1 MHDLC
6 ECALRIINASQCE
19 QHHPQVV
26 ERSETRRLVLVE
38 LEGAPN
44 VDDGFGNLS
53 TNQESGSQRMLGVRL
68 DFSLFSCPRF
78 RRDLVE
84 RLLGH
89 RQIAAR
95 LHRECAP
102 DPAEEDGVDRKSTR
116 LNSSHV
122 AISYAVFCLKKKN
135 IIGNPTT
142 YRQ

>member
-102 DPAEEDGVDRKSTR
+102 HPAEEDGVNIARSLPRSEEHTSELQSPCNLVCR
-116 LNSSHV
+116 L
-122 AISYAVFCLKKKN
+122 LLEKKK
-135 IIGNPTT
+135 IK
-142 YRQ
+142 